1 MPISLE
7 HKACAGA
14 LPFGQALATAALQT
28 EVTHVV
34 LGVVRSSACRS
45 PASDIWRWSSC
56 KGITTCIFVTYDDH
70 MVLQPATCY
79 SEPVITQLPTVVQVP
94 TDRIRNFSIIAHIDH
109 GKSTL
114 ADQLLIKTGA
124 VADRDMQVQL
134 CLLSLAMYL
143 PDNCLMDSKLS

>member
-1 MPISLE
+1 M
-7 HKACAGA
+7 
-14 LPFGQALATAALQT
+14 
-28 EVTHVV
+28 
-34 LGVVRSSACRS
+34 
-45 PASDIWRWSSC
+45 
-56 KGITTCIFVTYDDH
+56 TYDDH